1 MTKATKS
8 AADLKTKSETE
19 LKQLLLSLRKEQ
31 FNMRFQRA
39 TGQLANTARM
49 NTVRKDIARISTF
62 LTASSKPATKAAAKT
77 TAKKK

>member
-19 LKQLLLSLRKEQ
+19 LHKLLLDLRKEQ

-39 TGQLANTARM
+39 TGQLANTARQ
-49 NTVRKDIARISTF
+49 TAVRKDIARINTF
-62 LTASSKPATKAAAKT
+62 LTAAKKPATAAKKPA
-77 TAKKK
+77 AKKK